1 MVERG
6 DATCPDVDT
15 AMKLGAGYII
25 GPFELMD
32 HIGLDLVKMIME
44 RPNNSHAEHTRLI
57 DNLVKEGKFGRKTGE
72 GFYKY

>member
-1 MVERG
+1 MNKEQNE
-6 DATCPDVDT
+6 PDELNNLLYT
-15 AMKLGAGYII
+15 LHTT
-25 GPFELMD
+25 PLMD

-44 RPNNSHAEHTRLI
+44 RPINSHAGHNRLI